1 MGCKIMFTKKLSHIR
16 RTQGFL
22 LSEMLV
28 AVGVIALTL
37 LVIAAISMFSTRSFY
52 ALFNYVDLDAMNKQ
66 AIDQITRDVRQAN
79 RVKSA
84 TATKLVLEDSDG
96 QELIYEYHSA
106 SRIVTRTK
114 SSDVSTN
121 LTECDRLNF
130 SLGQRN
136 TIGGTYEVFPVA
148 TTPDTIKVVNVSWL
162 CSRTLFGRKEN
173 TESVQTA
180 RIVIRKQGT

>member
-1 MGCKIMFTKKLSHIR
+1 MFTKKLFQFR
-16 RTQGFL
+16 RAQGFA
-22 LSEMLV
+22 LSEVLV
-28 AVGVIALTL
+28 AFGVISLTM

-52 ALFNYVDLDAMNKQ
+52 ALFNYVDLDDMNKR

-79 RVKSA
+79 RVKLA
-84 TATKLVLEDSDG
+84 TTTKLVLEDFDG
-96 QELIYEYHSA
+96 EDLVYEYQA
-106 SRIVTRTK
+106 AARVVTRSK
-114 SSDVSTN
+114 NGVVRTN

-136 TIGGTYEVFPVA
+136 TVSNSFEVFPVA